1 MTALLTRAPVTTAP
15 PRRPGGERLAFG
27 YMLAATAALYL
38 WNQPA
43 TENNHTPAWDNFDI
57 GVGRVR

>member
-1 MTALLTRAPVTTAP
+1 MIFSSTRTAGRPQLYVTPVVDD
-15 PRRPGGERLAFG
+15 GGTVRT
-27 YMLAATAALYL
+27 YPALYL